1 MYHSN
6 YPLVRIITLMTLNN
20 LADEPHNALCRLFAS
35 IEKEKMKALAWL
47 LHKGVTPLPETV
59 KLFLTGVA
67 DFLFRKGGADMKE
80 LTSEEKAMFTRVF
93 HNIVIPNMPAE
104 EVLKGIPVEKVLK
117 GIPVEEVL
125 KGIPVEEVLKGI
137 PVEDRFKGVPVE
149 DRLKGL
155 TQEEIEAY
163 LHKLKKSRK
172 KKSE

>member
-1 MYHSN
+1 
-6 YPLVRIITLMTLNN
+6 MTSFLSSSEIGENGAPAYEGDCDQNFGISTSLALNN

-35 IEKEKMKALAWL
+35 IEKEKMKVLAWL
-47 LHKGVTPLPETV
+47 LRKGVTPLPETV

-117 GIPVEEVL
+117 GIPVEKVL
-125 KGIPVEEVLKGI
+125 KGIPA
-137 PVEDRFKGVPVE
+137 E